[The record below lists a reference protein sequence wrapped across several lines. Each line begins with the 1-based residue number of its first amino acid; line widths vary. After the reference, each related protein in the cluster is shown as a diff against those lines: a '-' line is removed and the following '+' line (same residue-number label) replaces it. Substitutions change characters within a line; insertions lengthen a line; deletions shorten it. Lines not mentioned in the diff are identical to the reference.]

1 MHQFREENE
10 EVLYVVPELVFVS
23 AEDIAFLKDRAKHTP
38 RRRCRICA
46 HPGPKNDLHE
56 MIIALD
62 RDSYVRPHKHFGKS
76 ESLHVIEGKATLF
89 IFSDDG
95 EIQEMMSLGDINSG
109 NRFYYRMPENVFHT
123 LVVDSESFVF
133 HEVTKGPLDRKMTVY
148 GDWAPSESEVSQAE
162 SYLHSL
168 KSYASAHCG

>member
-10 EVLYVVPELVFVS
+10 EVLYVVPELVFVG

-38 RRRCRICA
+38 RRRCRVCA
-46 HPGPKNDLHE
+46 HPNPESDLHE

-62 RDSYVRPHKHFGKS
+62 QDSYVRPHKHLGKS

-95 EIQEMMSLGDINSG
+95 EIREMVHLGDINSG
-109 NRFYYRMPENVFHT
+109 DRFYYRMPKNLFHA
-123 LVVDSESFVF
+123 LAVDSESFVF
-133 HEVTKGPLDRKMTVY
+133 HEVTKGPLDRNMSVY
-148 GDWAPSESEVSQAE
+148 GDWAPSEEDVSQAKG
-162 SYLHSL
+162 YLRSL
-168 KSYASAHCG
+168 KSYASKHCG